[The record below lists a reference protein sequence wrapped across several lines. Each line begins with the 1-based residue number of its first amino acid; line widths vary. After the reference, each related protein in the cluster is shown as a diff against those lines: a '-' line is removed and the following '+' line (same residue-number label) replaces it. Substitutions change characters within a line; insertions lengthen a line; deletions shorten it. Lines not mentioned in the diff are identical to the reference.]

1 MISQEELS
9 WRLVGI
15 GRIYEVGRL
24 KLMQDN
30 NESIVLSPD
39 YVDVNVSIKV
49 VKIIQS
55 YRKIINKMI
64 WIKEQ

>member
-15 GRIYEVGRL
+15 GRIYKVVRL
-24 KLMQDN
+24 KVMQDN